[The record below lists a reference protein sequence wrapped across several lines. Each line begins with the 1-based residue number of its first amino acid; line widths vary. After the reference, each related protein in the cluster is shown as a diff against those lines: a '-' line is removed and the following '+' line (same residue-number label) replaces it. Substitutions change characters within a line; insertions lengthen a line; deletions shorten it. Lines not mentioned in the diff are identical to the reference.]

1 MKALI
6 TGASSGIGKAVAIE
20 LAQKNIDLVLVAR
33 RQEALEQLKKSL
45 QSYPIHID
53 VFPCYLKDEKKCK
66 QLVQQFSD
74 AQILINNAGFG
85 DAGDFLNTSLEK

>member
-53 VFPCYLKDEKKCK
+53 VFPCDLKDEKNVNNLSYT
-66 QLVQQFSD
+66 LVMRKFL
-74 AQILINNAGFG
+74 LIMRVLVTRVIF
-85 DAGDFLNTSLEK
+85 